1 MRLQGSS
8 ASSASVASRLY
19 GTRSRRDSLGG
30 SSSESDLIAF
40 GGDQDALNDFSS
52 QVSYQVKC
60 KTFKNYFEYIGNVQ
74 K

>member
-40 GGDQDALNDFSS
+40 GGDNDAMNDFNS
-52 QVSYQVKC
+52 QVRVGSAL
-60 KTFKNYFEYIGNVQ
+60 
-74 K
+74 